1 MRDYTNVASHKYL
14 YLICHSCESRNP
26 EPKPLDS
33 RFHGNDVKKLTVF
46 RILVDPLIIEA
57 YQQ

>member
-1 MRDYTNVASHKYL
+1 MVELIQGEVENSKMDSVPSHKYL

-33 RFHGNDVKKLTVF
+33 RFHGNDERK
-46 RILVDPLIIEA
+46 
-57 YQQ
+57 